1 MKVSFDEKHIK
12 WGFTAFLVILCSI
25 IVFFAIYRMSDVSH
39 IVSKVVSILTP
50 FIYGLIMAYLL
61 CPVYNFTVRNV
72 YALLKRP
79 KREIPKAAAIS
90 KAIGTI
96 ASLVLLLVIIGGIL
110 WMIIPGLVDSVVKI
124 IRLLPSSMDSL
135 KDWLDLR
142 MTRMPGLKDI
152 LDGWINNF
160 TDNAIAFVTDRILP
174 EYGAIASSISS
185 GVIGVINVV
194 KNFFIGIIIC
204 AYFLNSKETFAAQ
217 MKKVMELQIYSLL
230 RKKWADDEC
239 RYVFQADPDTKLF
252 LLTSITVG
260 NKALKEVLNSEQP
273 LTTSCSTHS
282 TPPISTT
289 SSTLSTRV
297 IISTPVRAVLC
308 IATYTPLAS
317 FDIDLQRPLLL

>member
-61 CPVYNFTVRNV
+61 CPVYNFAVRNV

-90 KAIGTI
+90 KAVGTI
-96 ASLVLLLVIIGGIL
+96 ASLVLLMVIIGGIL
-110 WMIIPGLVDSVVKI
+110 WMIIPGLIDSIVKI
-124 IRLLPSSMDSL
+124 IKLLPSSMESL

-217 MKKVMELQIYSLL
+217 MKKVIMSVFRKERLTRSSKEL
-230 RKKWADDEC
+230 
-239 RYVFQADPDTKLF
+239 
-252 LLTSITVG
+252 
-260 NKALKEVLNSEQP
+260 
-273 LTTSCSTHS
+273 
-282 TPPISTT
+282 ISRT
-289 SSTLSTRV
+289 
-297 IISTPVRAVLC
+297 
-308 IATYTPLAS
+308 
-317 FDIDLQRPLLL
+317 